1 MFQVIYGWDL
11 NTLEAAIRAAIRST
25 QYIGDHV
32 EVNFES
38 RHKSVIVRPN
48 TRMSRAL
55 SNPWLKFLL
64 IITLIYPCIW
74 LFQRFHRRGGG
85 RWAVGGG
92 AYALKRWAVAPESG
106 VAGVGNCK
114 DVDRRAGGGMGED
127 HTAVSDGTKD

>member
-1 MFQVIYGWDL
+1 
-11 NTLEAAIRAAIRST
+11 
-25 QYIGDHV
+25 
-32 EVNFES
+32 
-38 RHKSVIVRPN
+38 
-48 TRMSRAL
+48 MSRAL

-114 DVDRRAGGGMGED
+114 DVDRRAGGGMVQKMGED